1 MEKTGQKPKVF
12 RPPFG
17 NYNKRC
23 LEELSKDLG
32 YTVVLWSGVDVRDWQ
47 NPSSNQISNKIIN
60 NVKQGDIILLHD
72 YGTENTIKALD
83 TIIPSLQQKGYK
95 FVTVSERRRA
105 DLRRGH
111 AGNQPLAAEAGEGVK
126 EEETH
131 SRLFLFCNQ
140 IRMLKA
146 L

>member
-72 YGTENTIKALD
+72 NGTENTIKALD

-95 FVTVSERRRA
+95 FVTVSELLDKKNR
-105 DLRRGH
+105 
-111 AGNQPLAAEAGEGVK
+111 
-126 EEETH
+126 
-131 SRLFLFCNQ
+131 
-140 IRMLKA
+140 
-146 L
+146 